1 MSARLATGVWV
12 AAYLARLRVAGLA
25 AYVVAKGDPTAGA
38 VVVKLLRPGGRAVA
52 MARQFD
58 FETGGRLWRLMAE
71 GDEREVDALLQRE
84 RGRDRDLWLI
94 DVEDLQGM
102 GLLDAEGLSEG

>member
-1 MSARLATGVWV
+1 MSVRLATGVWV

-38 VVVKLLRPGGRAVA
+38 VVVKLVRAGGRAKA

-58 FETGGRLWRLMAE
+58 FGSGARLWRVLAE
-71 GDEREVDALLQRE
+71 GDEREVDAMLARE
-84 RGRDRDLWLI
+84 RGRDPDLWLI
-94 DVEDLQGM
+94 DVEDADGM
-102 GLLDAEGLSEG
+102 GLLDADGLSAG